1 MYAYSLRVDLVRGQ
15 KVLSFNLFY
24 SADAA
29 TLTYKDI
36 HGYTPIMKA
45 IANGHQAVV
54 KEMLVFHCKVTE
66 KVQPHK
72 TLLEWAIENEYSV
85 LIKVYFDVSAY

>member
-1 MYAYSLRVDLVRGQ
+1 MLLYC
-15 KVLSFNLFY
+15 
-24 SADAA
+24 SAGS

-45 IANGHQAVV
+45 IANGRQAVV
-54 KEMLVFHCKVTE
+54 KEMLTYHCKVTE

-85 LIKVYFDVSAY
+85 LIKVNCGVLLTYSDCTNRIYYGIINVTS

>member
-1 MYAYSLRVDLVRGQ
+1 MCFKSGGQ
-15 KVLSFNLFY
+15 TILSFNLYY
-24 SADAA
+24 SADNA

-36 HGYTPIMKA
+36 YGYTPIMKA

-54 KEMLVFHCKVTE
+54 KEMLIFQCKVTE
-66 KVQPHK
+66 KVQSHK

-85 LIKVYFDVSAY
+85 LIKVNCM

>member
-1 MYAYSLRVDLVRGQ
+1 MLLYC
-15 KVLSFNLFY
+15 
-24 SADAA
+24 SAGS

-54 KEMLVFHCKVTE
+54 KEMLTYHCKVTE

-85 LIKVYFDVSAY
+85 LIKVVYYLHTVTVLIGYNYGIINIIS